1 MAPEANLRPVT
12 VRLDENV
19 RVLNNYI
26 RGLAGRSLRIESSD
40 EVFTDTEVLFLP
52 ALLNRYGDK
61 QNNFT
66 LYKLMATYLWAQT
79 RFGTFRK
86 QTQDDPPLSAR
97 LAEYSEPQ
105 RALSI
110 FFALE
115 SIRLEAC
122 IKRELP
128 GLWRQMNTL
137 LEISRDKPTAIEWQN
152 ALSKLKEPTST
163 IETTLKQPKPIYPQA
178 VTATT
183 PQPRQGTHTP
193 ELR

>member
-1 MAPEANLRPVT
+1 
-12 VRLDENV
+12 
-19 RVLNNYI
+19 
-26 RGLAGRSLRIESSD
+26 
-40 EVFTDTEVLFLP
+40 
-52 ALLNRYGDK
+52 
-61 QNNFT
+61 
-66 LYKLMATYLWAQT
+66 MATYLWAQT

-86 QTQDDPPLSAR
+86 QTQDDPPLSTR

-137 LEISRDKPTAIEWQN
+137 LEMTRDTPATIEWEN
-152 ALSKLKEPTST
+152 AVSELKESSST
-163 IETTLKQPKPIYPQA
+163 IETTLEQLMLIYPQS
-178 VTATT
+178 VTAPD
-183 PQPRQGTHTP
+183 PQPWHGTLQL
-193 ELR
+193 ELAE